1 VPEVINASLGGVTF
15 SDPPTAD
22 PYDREVL
29 AKFFDA
35 VVSTRGKVI
44 AAAAGNG
51 GPTALTV
58 ESPAIAYNVLGV
70 GAADTKGTASRADD
84 VVWANS
90 ARGPAKGAP
99 GALVLRKKPDLA
111 APGHGLRT
119 TDYLGGLSEGTA
131 DEDAAGTSLS
141 APVVSGLAALLFDA
155 PGLGD
160 TSITENRKSLAV
172 RALLINSA
180 EDRNVDYPAMTA
192 LDGWD
197 PAWGWGYVDGAR
209 AHAERSGISSAAITA
224 GATRSYLRRT
234 TAAPTKATLV
244 WDRPVTF
251 STTAPIAAPLKN
263 LDLRL
268 YALATG
274 QQRAASLS
282 TVDNVEQVTSATSES
297 AVLVVESSNAYGTGE
312 STPFAIAYGSGF
324 AQVGPPELSVQ
335 AGAPQRVAP
344 GAVFGVAAT
353 VQNAGAQPGL
363 PVFGVAVQIGLP
375 AGFSLVSGAAT
386 QAVGTLQEQSSAP
399 LQWIVRAPPRETSQ
413 PFTLSA
419 TGSGF
424 GLTFAPGTQG
434 GAIVSAGCDAFTISP
449 SALELPSGG
458 GTQAIAIDGLSADCG
473 WAAISDQSWL
483 AVSSNPVGTGPATV
497 TVTAAANPTTGERRA
512 TITIANRAVNVVQA
526 APRRTYYLAEGATG
540 DFFDLDVLVANPNTA
555 AAPVTLS
562 FLTPDGNVE
571 VLTDE
576 LPATSRRTYRV
587 DQLPG
592 LASTAVSTVVESTSG
607 LPLVVERTMFWDREY
622 YGGHGGGAVNEPART
637 WYFAEGSQG
646 FFDTFVLLAN
656 PGTTAANV
664 TVTFLLEQGD
674 PIVFPITVGP
684 TSRQNVWAIEPGTGA
699 LVGRSFAIR
708 VDADVPIIAERAMYF
723 GTAPGNRQW
732 NGGHESAGVPALAT
746 SWFHAEG
753 ATGPVFDEYILVGN
767 TGDVAANV
775 TFTFLLT
782 DGQTIAGRA
791 SVPARSRFT
800 LPVEDAWLVLTITS
814 GDATRL
820 REAEVSTTVESDV
833 PIVSERA
840 MYWPGNFTTWAEA
853 HNSFGVT
860 EIATRWGLAEG
871 RVGGPLAFSTFVL
884 LANPNPVPA
893 RVRLTYLR
901 TNGSTIVRE
910 IDVAANSRQNEWVN
924 SLIDA
929 STGAPL
935 LTDEEFGVLIESLN
949 GVPIAVER
957 AMYWEAPGAPFFAG
971 GTNATAVR
979 VP

>member
-1 VPEVINASLGGVTF
+1 LGVRVVVSVLLAAALVAARPSSQVQSLAVAAGDAVRLVVALRLEAALAEGRLEALLVTDGLAPGVDGDTRNGWRGRRDALLSAALQRGSAGARLRLAEWIDARQGRLTMRYRAFPAVAVTVPASLVEDLRSHPDVAEIYPDERRRPLLATLPATIGLAAFTNTGGSVDVAVVDTGVFSGHPAFSPLAAASRIRSLISLAQACPSDDCGPDNTIEDPTSPDDFQGHGTQVAGIVASQGWQGFTAYRGVVPGLRTLVNVKAFTAGGFYDSDVIGGVDAALALGDADVPEVINASLGGVTF

-274 QQRAASLS
+274 QQRGASLS

-297 AVLVVESSNAYGTGE
+297 AVLVVESSNAYGAGE

-324 AQVGPPELSVQ
+324 ARVGPPELSVQ

-592 LASTAVSTVVESTSG
+592 LASTAVSTVVVLGGPRRTVLRGRHQRDGGAGALTLTRSWCGMPAAPRSGTSFTSTS
-607 LPLVVERTMFWDREY
+607 RST
-622 YGGHGGGAVNEPART
+622 
-637 WYFAEGSQG
+637 S
-646 FFDTFVLLAN
+646 
-656 PGTTAANV
+656 
-664 TVTFLLEQGD
+664 TVS
-674 PIVFPITVGP
+674 
-684 TSRQNVWAIEPGTGA
+684 SR
-699 LVGRSFAIR
+699 R
-708 VDADVPIIAERAMYF
+708 
-723 GTAPGNRQW
+723 
-732 NGGHESAGVPALAT
+732 
-746 SWFHAEG
+746 
-753 ATGPVFDEYILVGN
+753 
-767 TGDVAANV
+767 
-775 TFTFLLT
+775 
-782 DGQTIAGRA
+782 
-791 SVPARSRFT
+791 
-800 LPVEDAWLVLTITS
+800 
-814 GDATRL
+814 
-820 REAEVSTTVESDV
+820 
-833 PIVSERA
+833 
-840 MYWPGNFTTWAEA
+840 
-853 HNSFGVT
+853 
-860 EIATRWGLAEG
+860 
-871 RVGGPLAFSTFVL
+871 
-884 LANPNPVPA
+884 
-893 RVRLTYLR
+893 
-901 TNGSTIVRE
+901 
-910 IDVAANSRQNEWVN
+910 
-924 SLIDA
+924 
-929 STGAPL
+929 
-935 LTDEEFGVLIESLN
+935 
-949 GVPIAVER
+949 
-957 AMYWEAPGAPFFAG
+957 
-971 GTNATAVR
+971 
-979 VP
+979 